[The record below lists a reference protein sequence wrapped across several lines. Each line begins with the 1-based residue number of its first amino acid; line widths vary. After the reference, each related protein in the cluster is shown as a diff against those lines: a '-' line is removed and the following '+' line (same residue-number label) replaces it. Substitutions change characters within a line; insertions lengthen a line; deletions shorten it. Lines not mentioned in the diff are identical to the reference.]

1 MVENRPAMRALIK
14 VIFNVKLAFSAHT
27 RAVWVAFPTFSA
39 YITQWREIPTRR
51 AFTLGAALLCFPR
64 PLPQRLLVLPFSLKD
79 SPRRAGSFKAKDI
92 DGFYF
97 SMPGQSVF
105 FLIF

>member
-1 MVENRPAMRALIK
+1 MRALIK
-14 VIFNVKLAFSAHT
+14 VIFNVKLAFNAHT
-27 RAVWVAFPTFSA
+27 RAVWVVFSTFSV

-79 SPRRAGSFKAKDI
+79 SPRRAGNFKAKDI
-92 DGFYF
+92 DCFYF